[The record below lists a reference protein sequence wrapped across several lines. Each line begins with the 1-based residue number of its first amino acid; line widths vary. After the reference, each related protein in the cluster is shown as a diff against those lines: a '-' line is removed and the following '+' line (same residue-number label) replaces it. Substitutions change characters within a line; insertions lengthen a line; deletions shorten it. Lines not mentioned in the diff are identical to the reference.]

1 MNQNNLA
8 ITKTHKL
15 NESYSAIESTPQNIE
30 AMFEYLRVERPGAY
44 FDNLVK
50 AGFKSPYDYFGRI
63 QHGKLLVLNGH
74 LQLLKTFGATYHQS
88 ESDYTESDIDEFLCD
103 VKKILPFEPYDF
115 QEKAFRESLLNTKQ
129 INKMC
134 TSSGK
139 SMTISLI
146 AEFFRRRGKKGL
158 LLVPNIN
165 LLTQFK
171 NDIEDYNLIDL
182 HDDTH
187 TIGGGN
193 SDRHFDKS
201 LTISTWQSLQE
212 KFASEIK
219 LDELDYVI
227 CDEAHRFA
235 SEVTSDIVSKTIN
248 CKYKWGFTGTLPEN
262 PVQKMQLIG
271 LFGLPKTYITSRE
284 LIERG
289 LATPININSVIF
301 KYSQSDKALFK
312 ESGVYTKQLVFIKEH
327 EKRNEFIVNLSCR
340 LRDKGNTLTLFQH
353 TEHGKM
359 LFIDIMKKLYP
370 DVEVA
375 NKDIT
380 GKKSFEFQEQYGIY
394 FLNGE
399 DDAKTREKTRQI
411 LENHED
417 AILIANYAILST
429 GVNIKKLHNMVL
441 ASPLKAYTT
450 VTQSIGRL
458 MRKHPSKSEANI
470 FDLIDDFGY
479 RKPGGIFYKQYQ
491 HRKATSYNPEEY
503 PVKEV
508 DMALY

>member
-201 LTISTWQSLQE
+201 LTISTWQSLAPGAKQIE
-212 KFASEIK
+212 LSETPPVDGVPFRKVKGKFKKITYADGSTKIIK
-219 LDELDYVI
+219 L
-227 CDEAHRFA
+227 
-235 SEVTSDIVSKTIN
+235 
-248 CKYKWGFTGTLPEN
+248 
-262 PVQKMQLIG
+262 
-271 LFGLPKTYITSRE
+271 
-284 LIERG
+284 
-289 LATPININSVIF
+289 
-301 KYSQSDKALFK
+301 
-312 ESGVYTKQLVFIKEH
+312 
-327 EKRNEFIVNLSCR
+327 
-340 LRDKGNTLTLFQH
+340 
-353 TEHGKM
+353 
-359 LFIDIMKKLYP
+359 
-370 DVEVA
+370 
-375 NKDIT
+375 
-380 GKKSFEFQEQYGIY
+380 
-394 FLNGE
+394 
-399 DDAKTREKTRQI
+399 
-411 LENHED
+411 
-417 AILIANYAILST
+417 
-429 GVNIKKLHNMVL
+429 
-441 ASPLKAYTT
+441 
-450 VTQSIGRL
+450 
-458 MRKHPSKSEANI
+458 
-470 FDLIDDFGY
+470 
-479 RKPGGIFYKQYQ
+479 
-491 HRKATSYNPEEY
+491 
-503 PVKEV
+503 
-508 DMALY
+508 

>member
-88 ESDYTESDIDEFLCD
+88 ESDYTESDVDEFLCD

-193 SDRHFDKS
+193 SDRHFDKT

-212 KFASEIK
+212 KFASDLK

-289 LATPININSVIF
+289 LATPIKINSVIF
-301 KYSQSDKALFK
+301 KYTQADKALFK

-340 LRDKGNTLTLFQH
+340 LRDKGNTLVLGSH
-353 TEHGKM
+353 IEHLQTMYLGIMQKSHP
-359 LFIDIMKKLYP
+359 DIQDIPKKL
-370 DVEVA
+370 
-375 NKDIT
+375 IT
-380 GKKSFEFQEQYGIY
+380 GKHSFDFQKQYGIY
-394 FLNGE
+394 YISGS
-399 DDAKTREKTRQI
+399 DDAKTREKTRRI
-411 LENHED
+411 LEEELYEIELADGSSINLHE
-417 AILIANYAILST
+417 SE
-429 GVNIKKLHNMVL
+429 NIKLVSGKIIKVSNL
-441 ASPLKAYTT
+441 T
-450 VTQSIGRL
+450 
-458 MRKHPSKSEANI
+458 EE
-470 FDLIDDFGY
+470 DEIDDEWI
-479 RKPGGIFYKQYQ
+479 REYQ
-491 HRKATSYNPEEY
+491 KNQESLR
-503 PVKEV
+503 
-508 DMALY
+508 L